1 MKRFLTLVLACAM
14 LLAVLPVAAEEVTY
28 KTLYSGEVTTLNY
41 LTTTT
46 TNEFG
51 LAANLVDT
59 GETTVMVRSN
69 PPLLKSGSKAK
80 MA

>member
-1 MKRFLTLVLACAM
+1 MKRFLTLVLACEM

-59 GETTVMVRSN
+59 LVELEDRLEELGD
-69 PPLLKSGSKAK
+69 G
-80 MA
+80 